1 MISNLASAKALL
13 QADLEH
19 ARNVLDLWAHQ
30 VTELEKALAQIEEV
44 FTSRDALRVKY
55 QALAHA
61 RQAGQTGA
69 GQLPAVRTRAR
80 TAGTQG
86 LNGINPAVTGKP
98 DSVGRRQKRGRSD
111 AAIKSGPAPAKSKRQ
126 GKKNT
131 ARAEAR
137 YQDPQ
142 SGKTWSGHGR
152 PPAWLVG
159 DREQYAL

>member
-44 FTSRDALRVKY
+44 STSRDALRVKY

-61 RQAGQTGA
+61 RQSGPNGA
-69 GQLPAVRTRAR
+69 GQLPAVRKRPR
-80 TAGTQG
+80 TAGMPG
-86 LNGINPAVTGKP
+86 LNVVNQATAGQP
-98 DSVGRRQKRGRSD
+98 DGGGRRQKRERSAGAND
-111 AAIKSGPAPAKSKRQ
+111 SGLALGKSDGQ
-126 GKKNT
+126 GKKNKART
-131 ARAEAR
+131 AAR
-137 YQDPQ
+137 YKDPQ
-142 SGKTWSGHGR
+142 SDKAWSGRGR